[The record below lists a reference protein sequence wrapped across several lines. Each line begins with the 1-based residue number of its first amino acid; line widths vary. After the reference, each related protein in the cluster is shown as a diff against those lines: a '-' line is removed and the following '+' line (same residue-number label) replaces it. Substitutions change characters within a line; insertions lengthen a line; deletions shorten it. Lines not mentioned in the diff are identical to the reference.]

1 MSDGETPTFEE
12 VKRLIADKKP
22 PLAARVVER
31 RDGESVREASVVFDG
46 INAWFID
53 DGSRI
58 ELRAAED
65 RVVFVEE
72 GSVERVG
79 PGMVA
84 SSNNWVKM
92 PIDGRRTAYLDRS
105 TGEVLG
111 PDELFDRPCWLV
123 RAEGLR
129 ADEDAVFLLHVDTE
143 TGVILRMAREDVE
156 HVLDVEELML
166 GTATE
171 RERDAGLEP

>member
-1 MSDGETPTFEE
+1 VTDDVPTFEE
-12 VKRLIADKKP
+12 VKRLIASKKP

-31 RDGESVREASVVFDG
+31 REGNPVREASVVFDG
-46 INAWFID
+46 INAWFVD
-53 DGSRI
+53 DGSKI

-84 SSNNWVKM
+84 SSNNWVKSA
-92 PIDGRRTAYLDRS
+92 IDGRRLAYLERS
-105 TGEVLG
+105 QGEVLG
-111 PDELFDRPCWLV
+111 RDDVFERSCWLV

-143 TGVILRMAREDVE
+143 TGVILREAREDTDV
-156 HVLDVEELML
+156 VLDVEELML
-166 GTATE
+166 GTVTE
-171 RERDAGLEP
+171 RDRHAEEMEP

>member
-1 MSDGETPTFEE
+1 VGEETPTFDE
-12 VKRLIADKKP
+12 VKRLIAAKKP

-31 RDGESVREASVVFDG
+31 RDGNPTREASVVFDG

-58 ELRAAED
+58 EMRAAED

-84 SSNNWVKM
+84 SSNNWVKT
-92 PIDGRRTAYLDRS
+92 PIDGRRMPYLDRS
-105 TGEVLG
+105 EGEVLG
-111 PDELFDRPCWLV
+111 RDELFERSCWLV

-129 ADEDAVFLLHVDTE
+129 ADEDAVLLLHVDTE
-143 TGVILRMAREDVE
+143 TGVILREAREDADV
-156 HVLDVEELML
+156 VLDVEELML

-171 RERDAGLEP
+171 RDRDAEPEP

>member
-1 MSDGETPTFEE
+1 MSESTTPSFAEIQ
-12 VKRLIADKKP
+12 RLISSKKP
-22 PLAARVVER
+22 PLAARIVER
-31 RDGESVREASVVFDG
+31 RDGTETRAASVVFDG

-53 DGSRI
+53 DGSKI

-84 SSNNWVKM
+84 SSNNWVKSA
-92 PIDGRRTAYLDRS
+92 IDGRRLAYLERAD
-105 TGEVLG
+105 GEVLG
-111 PDELFDRPCWLV
+111 PDELFERSCWLV
-123 RAEGLR
+123 RANGLR

-143 TGVILRMAREDVE
+143 TGVILREAREDLDL
-156 HVLDVEELML
+156 VLDVEELML
-166 GTATE
+166 GSVTE
-171 RERDAGLEP
+171 RDREAESGP